1 MSVQRIAIAGDDVA
15 FAAAAAKR
23 AGLRLVQRDPEVVL
37 CHGGDGTLLRAD
49 REWPEV
55 PKVPARIGSRARL
68 CADHQLEAVLRRL
81 LAGTLQRDEL
91 PRLVCEVGAWR
102 TQALNDIVLRNDNA
116 ATAVRLVVRVGGNES
131 GEITGDGVVCA
142 TPFGS
147 TGYFRSV
154 ARSTLSE
161 GFGLAFSNS
170 TEPIEPLRLERGETA
185 EIEIR
190 RGPAELVRDNDP
202 CSVNL
207 RDGAR
212 IRVAL
217 GDRAAIVLGLDALG
231 CQRCRKADGSA
242 FNPH

>member
-1 MSVQRIAIAGDDVA
+1 VKPPRLAIAGDELET
-15 FAAAAAKR
+15 AAAAAKR
-23 AGLRLVQRDPEVVL
+23 AGLPLVRRDPQVVL
-37 CHGGDGTLLRAD
+37 CHGGDGTLLRAE
-49 REWPEV
+49 REWPGV
-55 PKVPARIGSRARL
+55 PKLPVRIAARARL
-68 CADHQLEAVLRRL
+68 CADHLLEAVLARL
-81 LAGTLQRDEL
+81 LAGALGRDEL
-91 PRLVCEVGAWR
+91 PLLACEVGAWR
-102 TQALNDIVLRNDNA
+102 TWALNDIVLRNDNA
-116 ATAVRLVVRVGGNES
+116 ATAVRLVVRVGKSET

-154 ARSTLSE
+154 ARSSVEE

-170 TEPIEPLRLERGETA
+170 TEPVEPLRLQQGDTA

-207 RDGAR
+207 REGAR
-212 IRVAL
+212 VRVAL
-217 GDRAAIVLGLDALG
+217 GERRAIVLGLDALG
-231 CQRCRKADGSA
+231 CQRCRKADGSS